1 MADNEFNNYLKIAK
15 GLMGNLKDPEKRI
28 CGKWILKLVN
38 IKSDD
43 IIVKK
48 NRNAFFKY
56 LLHVLNSG
64 NLEGPFH
71 ELPTKEELSTCPG
84 IPSSYKKNMPSSLGH
99 AYEWLQEEVFNQ
111 K

>member
-15 GLMGNLKDPEKRI
+15 GLMGNLKDPEEKRI

-48 NRNAFFKY
+48 NRNAFF
-56 LLHVLNSG
+56 
-64 NLEGPFH
+64 PFQIH
-71 ELPTKEELSTCPG
+71 TIEQL
-84 IPSSYKKNMPSSLGH
+84 
-99 AYEWLQEEVFNQ
+99 
-111 K
+111 